1 MKYSGNFNIP
11 SLEFSMIIDLIYPI
25 GSIYMTVSD
34 TKDNLIET
42 KDGITCGCGNP
53 KLKMTCHID
62 GVDFYS
68 YQYNCKCGNSIAV
81 NYKRKKGECW

>member
-1 MKYSGNFNIP
+1 MTIEKC
-11 SLEFSMIIDLIYPI
+11 D
-25 GSIYMTVSD
+25 MTVSD

-53 KLKMTCHID
+53 SLTMTCHID

-68 YQYNCKCGNSIAV
+68 YQYNCQCGNSITM
-81 NYKRKKGECW
+81 NCKRMEDFGNARSMRRM

>member
-1 MKYSGNFNIP
+1 
-11 SLEFSMIIDLIYPI
+11 
-25 GSIYMTVSD
+25 MTVSD

-53 KLKMTCHID
+53 SLTMTCHID

-68 YQYNCKCGNSIAV
+68 YQYQCQCGNSITV
-81 NYKRKKGECW
+81 NYKRKESVRFDRRNINKGKFNQENN

>member
-1 MKYSGNFNIP
+1 MLAEMIKKERRVSVLTIEKGNMK
-11 SLEFSMIIDLIYPI
+11 
-25 GSIYMTVSD
+25 VSD

-53 KLKMTCHID
+53 SLKMTCHID

-68 YQYNCKCGNSIAV
+68 YQYNCQCGNSIEV
-81 NYKRKKGECW
+81 SYKRKESVGFEKM

>member
-1 MKYSGNFNIP
+1 MTIEKG
-11 SLEFSMIIDLIYPI
+11 D
-25 GSIYMTVSD
+25 MTVSD

-53 KLKMTCHID
+53 KLTMTCHID

-68 YQYNCKCGNSIAV
+68 YQYQCQCGNCIKV
-81 NYKRKKGECW
+81 RYKRMEDFGNARSMRRM

>member
-1 MKYSGNFNIP
+1 MTIEKG
-11 SLEFSMIIDLIYPI
+11 D
-25 GSIYMTVSD
+25 MTVSD

-42 KDGITCGCGNP
+42 KDGITCGCENP
-53 KLKMTCHID
+53 SLKMTSHID

-68 YQYNCKCGNSIAV
+68 YQNKCQCGNIINV

>member
-1 MKYSGNFNIP
+1 MTIEKGN
-11 SLEFSMIIDLIYPI
+11 
-25 GSIYMTVSD
+25 MTLSD

-53 KLKMTCHID
+53 SLTMTCHID

-68 YQYNCKCGNSIAV
+68 YQYQCQCGNCVEVS
-81 NYKRKKGECW
+81 YKRSKDECFY

>member
-1 MKYSGNFNIP
+1 
-11 SLEFSMIIDLIYPI
+11 MIIEK
-25 GSIYMTVSD
+25 GNMKVSD

-53 KLKMTCHID
+53 SLTMACHID

-81 NYKRKKGECW
+81 NCKRKENVGNA